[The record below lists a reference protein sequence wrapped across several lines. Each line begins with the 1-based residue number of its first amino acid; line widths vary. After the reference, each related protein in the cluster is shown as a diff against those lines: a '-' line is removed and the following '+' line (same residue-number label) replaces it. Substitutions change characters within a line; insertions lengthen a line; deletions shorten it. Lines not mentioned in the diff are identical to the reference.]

1 MWSIMKEEGSSVSK
15 KEKAAATAMGRAPK
29 RAQRGQGFEG
39 LYRGWRVGMW
49 GLVGV
54 WGASF
59 IGGMQTGADPAA
71 EGIPA
76 HGKKF

>member
-1 MWSIMKEEGSSVSK
+1 MKEEGSSVSK
-15 KEKAAATAMGRAPK
+15 KEKAVAAMGRTPRRPRK
-29 RAQRGQGFEG
+29 GQGVEG

-54 WGASF
+54 WGASY
-59 IGGMQTGADPAA
+59 IGGMQSGIEAA
-71 EGIPA
+71 PEGISV

>member
-1 MWSIMKEEGSSVSK
+1 MWSIMKDEGSSVSK
-15 KEKAAATAMGRAPK
+15 KEKAVAAVGRSTRKPRK
-29 RAQRGQGFEG
+29 GQGVEG

-59 IGGMQTGADPAA
+59 IGGMQSGAEGVT
-71 EGIPA
+71 EGIPV